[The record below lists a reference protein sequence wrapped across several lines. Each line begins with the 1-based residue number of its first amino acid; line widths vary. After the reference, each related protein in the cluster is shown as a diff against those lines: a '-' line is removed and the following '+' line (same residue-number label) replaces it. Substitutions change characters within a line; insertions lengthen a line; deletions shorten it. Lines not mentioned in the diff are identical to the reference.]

1 MLGCEISFLP
11 HLVILYS
18 LNLDPFSML
27 KMFLQTVLMDQS
39 RFQEMQ
45 LELDQLI
52 LIGAILLVTYNASGT
67 ALSDLPVFTNEL
79 KIAIQVLL
87 TGLHLP

>member
-1 MLGCEISFLP
+1 MLGSEISYLP
-11 HLVILYS
+11 HLAILYIPN
-18 LNLDPFSML
+18 LNPFSML
-27 KMFLQTVLMDQS
+27 KIFLQTVLMDQS

-52 LIGAILLVTYNASGT
+52 LIGAVLLVTFNAAGT
-67 ALSDLPVFTNEL
+67 ALSDLPAFTNKL
-79 KIAIQVLL
+79 KMAIQVLL

>member
-11 HLVILYS
+11 HIIILYIP
-18 LNLDPFSML
+18 NLDPFSML

-52 LIGAILLVTYNASGT
+52 LIGAILLVTFNASGT
-67 ALSDLPVFTNEL
+67 ALSDLPVFTGEL
-79 KIAIQVLL
+79 KMAIQVLL